1 MFSFVLLN
9 TQLSTATP
17 DSFWRDLSLIII
29 SFLMFIGT
37 IYVFF
42 RLRTSTFR
50 RVRKLLE
57 ERVEVKTRQLVE
69 KNAELEK
76 LSLVAS
82 RTDNAVLILS
92 LIHISEP
99 TRPY

>member
-9 TQLSTATP
+9 TQLSTVTP

-76 LSLVAS
+76 LSWLQA
-82 RTDNAVLILS
+82 A
-92 LIHISEP
+92 P
-99 TRPY
+99 TMLY